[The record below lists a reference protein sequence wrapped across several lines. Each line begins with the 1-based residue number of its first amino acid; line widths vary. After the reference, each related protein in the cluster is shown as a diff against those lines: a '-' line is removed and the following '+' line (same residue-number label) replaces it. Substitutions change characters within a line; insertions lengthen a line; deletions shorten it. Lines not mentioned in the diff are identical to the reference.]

1 MFKELRL
8 INVLLKEEKERIRG
22 FEVVSDAHRV
32 HKGEIKLPQR
42 GTSKAMAYDFFSP
55 IDIDIYPGQM
65 EMIFTDVKAY
75 MQDNE
80 ALILNVRSSMGK
92 RDIMMS
98 NTQGWIDAD
107 YYSNPSNDGN
117 IGICLKNNSN
127 KIFRIHKGDRIAQG
141 MFIPFLIADNGNV
154 DTPRKGGLGSTGK

>member
-8 INVLLKEEKERIRG
+8 ISVLRREEKERIRG
-22 FEVVSDAHRV
+22 FEVVSDAHRI

-55 IDIDIYPGQM
+55 IDVKIYPGQM

-80 ALILNVRSSMGK
+80 ALILNIRSSMGK
-92 RDIMMS
+92 KDIMLS
-98 NTQGWIDAD
+98 SVQGWIDAD
-107 YYSNPSNDGN
+107 YYNNFDNDGN
-117 IGICLKNNSN
+117 IGICLKNNS
-127 KIFRIHKGDRIAQG
+127 REVYVVHKGDKIAQA
-141 MFIPFLIADNGNV
+141 MFVPFLVADNGNV
-154 DTPRKGGLGSTGK
+154 DTLRVGGFGSTGK